1 MIALIGLPV
10 ALLSPPLARTEALA
24 GQYQIDQMAVSSAA
38 FGAVSVP
45 RNGRTSAPF
54 LSGNSL
60 DIPRNSDLEV
70 RPYLL
75 GETEAAQ
82 YQPSE
87 SQHDDRRLMFRVA
100 LGLGVAY
107 VVFLACWL
115 WATRLRSRPPRH

>member
-1 MIALIGLPV
+1 M
-10 ALLSPPLARTEALA
+10 A
-24 GQYQIDQMAVSSAA
+24 GQYQIGQTAVSSAA

-45 RNGRTSAPF
+45 RNGGNNAAF

-60 DIPRNSDLEV
+60 EIPRNSDLEV
-70 RPYLL
+70 HPDLL
-75 GETEAAQ
+75 GQTEAEQ